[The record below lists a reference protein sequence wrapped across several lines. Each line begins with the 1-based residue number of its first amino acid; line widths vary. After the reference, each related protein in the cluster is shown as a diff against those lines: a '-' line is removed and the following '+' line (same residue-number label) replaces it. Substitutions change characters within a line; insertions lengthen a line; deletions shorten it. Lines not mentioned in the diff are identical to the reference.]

1 MACMTF
7 SIMTVLAIFF
17 MKGLCSVTG
26 AQPAWFFSTY
36 TLTIILVRLLG
47 SHRLDSLPRYRV
59 TLLCCVVLACT
70 QLTLAWGPLWTFIP
84 ATALYGLGLGLLYP
98 LLAAAVY
105 DRSAPDARSLN
116 SNIMMATFDASGML
130 APLLGGMVVDAGWGY
145 RGVFVTTAVSIALC
159 GCCMLIDGLRQRQR
173 AQEHG

>member
-1 MACMTF
+1 MEKICVLFTGD
-7 SIMTVLAIFF
+7 SITDVYRTDAARVVEGWLPPTA
-17 MKGLCSVTG
+17 T
-26 AQPAWFFSTY
+26 AQERQAATDS
-36 TLTIILVRLLG
+36 LLG
-47 SHRLDSLPRYRV
+47 M
-59 TLLCCVVLACT
+59 
-70 QLTLAWGPLWTFIP
+70 G
-84 ATALYGLGLGLLYP
+84 YP